1 MQALSTQTLAL
12 KPCKPFRQVEPNIIL
27 LHESN
32 DQPLL
37 ELPNVHSS
45 AQCSKALSSMCTC
58 KCHCKVCRQTS
69 RGFIQ
74 AILRHNEAA
83 YVAGKLHQKIGA
95 GMSLQVVCICPQSK
109 TLHKQNP
116 TFWGC
121 APLACAPACLQGK
134 GCAHH
139 IQLAQVQASV
149 HPLSPQLWLGR

>member
-1 MQALSTQTLAL
+1 MRGRKAQTSTLAASHVSHDFQYQQKLVFNITCGAFLRTQRFEGIGSDDHASPESRRARLDCLWFQSVTVQALSTQTLAL
-12 KPCKPFRQVEPNIIL
+12 KPCKPFRQIEPNIIL
-27 LHESN
+27 LYESN

-83 YVAGKLHQKIGA
+83 YVAG
-95 GMSLQVVCICPQSK
+95 
-109 TLHKQNP
+109 
-116 TFWGC
+116 
-121 APLACAPACLQGK
+121 
-134 GCAHH
+134 
-139 IQLAQVQASV
+139 
-149 HPLSPQLWLGR
+149 